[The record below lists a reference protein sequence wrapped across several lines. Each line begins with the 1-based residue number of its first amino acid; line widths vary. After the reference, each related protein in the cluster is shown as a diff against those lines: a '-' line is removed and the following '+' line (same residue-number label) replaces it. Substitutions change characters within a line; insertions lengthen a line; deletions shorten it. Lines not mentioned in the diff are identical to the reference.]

1 MFWILSVAL
10 TLIVGL
16 VILLPAWRG
25 RGAGSE
31 PAAAYDLRVY
41 RDQLREVD
49 RDLERGVIQPE
60 DAQRLRAEIGR
71 KVLDA
76 DKRVSQARPSAAHG
90 GRLVA
95 AAVLGVLLAGTF
107 ALYLREGVP
116 GAPDMPIAERFAAA
130 EAAYRDRPSQA
141 EAEAAAPARPTP
153 VPADLDPDYLAL
165 MERLRAAVA
174 ENPQDRQGLS
184 LLVTNEMR
192 LGNLPAAREAAQQ
205 LVALQGDQAD
215 ATDLMRLSSLMIEAA
230 GGIITPEAEAMLV
243 RALQADPAQPQARY
257 LLGVLQ
263 IQNGRPDRAFTLW
276 RRLLEEGPA
285 DAPWTPSIL
294 AAIEDLAWLAGEV
307 GYAPP
312 EAPAG
317 MPSGAPAMPALPGPD
332 AAALEAAEDMP
343 DAERQQMI
351 EGMVAGL
358 QSRLAHEGGTPEEW
372 ARLIQALS
380 VLGQDRDAR
389 AIWDEAQVRFAGS
402 EDALAVIAQA
412 AQEAG
417 LVQ

>member
-1 MFWILSVAL
+1 MFWILSGAL

-49 RDLERGVIQPE
+49 RDLDRGLIQPE

-76 DKRVSQARPSAAHG
+76 DKRVTQARPTAAHG
-90 GRLVA
+90 GGLVV
-95 AAVLGVLLAGTF
+95 AAVLAVLLGGTF

-130 EAAYRDRPSQA
+130 EAAYRTRPTQA
-141 EAEAAAPARPTP
+141 EAEAAAPARPAP
-153 VPADLDPDYLAL
+153 DPAELDPDYLAL
-165 MERLRAAVA
+165 IEQLRAAVA
-174 ENPQDRQGLS
+174 QNPQDRQGLS

-192 LGNLPAAREAAQQ
+192 LGNLPAAREAAEQ

-243 RALQADPAQPQARY
+243 RALRADPGQPQARY

-285 DAPWTPSIL
+285 DAPWTPSIR
-294 AAIEDLAWLAGEV
+294 AAIEDLAWLAGEA

-312 EAPAG
+312 EVPAG
-317 MPSGAPAMPALPGPD
+317 APVMPALPGPD
-332 AAALEAAEDMP
+332 AATLEAAEDMP
-343 DAERQQMI
+343 AAERQQMI

-372 ARLIQALS
+372 ARLIMALS
-380 VLGQDRDAR
+380 VLGRDADAR
-389 AIWDEAQVRFAGS
+389 AIRDEAQVRFAGS
-402 EDALAVIAQA
+402 DEALGVITQA
-412 AQEAG
+412 AQDAG